1 MKKLSFFISC
11 LVFTTGFLSSCGN
24 STPENKETIR
34 YVKASEVLPSTGDDV
49 SIYNGVVK
57 ERRDVILSFKVGGP
71 VKELLVDE
79 GDYITK
85 GQAIAKID
93 KRDYKINLQ
102 ATEARYKQT
111 KGEYERYQELYKRKK
126 LPENTLDKLK
136 AGYLMAKSQYEAAV
150 NALEDTEL
158 KAPFSGYV
166 NKKYIENFETV
177 APGTPIIQ
185 LLDFSDLEVVVGIP
199 ENNINEMSDIYQ
211 ITCDIKNANKI
222 EIPAKLKSLSKKT
235 GSDRM
240 FEAKIL
246 LSGDDIQ
253 YKVKPG
259 MVAKVKITKNN
270 SNDNH
275 LLVPIES
282 IFTSGQNKYVW
293 VIDNSSNKV
302 LKKEVNTF
310 NIHGN
315 GLIEISSSIINI
327 GDNVVTAGVHSLTEN
342 QEVKILPKKSET
354 NIGGLL

>member
-1 MKKLSFFISC
+1 MKKISFYIPAMV
-11 LVFTTGFLSSCGN
+11 LAIGLLSSCGDN
-24 STPENKETIR
+24 TTEHTESIR
-34 YVKASEVLPSTGDDV
+34 YVKATEVLPSQGNDV
-49 SIYNGVVK
+49 LIYNGVVK
-57 ERRDVILSFKVGGP
+57 ERRDVTLSFKVGGP
-71 VKELLVDE
+71 VNELLVDV
-79 GDYITK
+79 GDYVTK

-93 KRDYKINLQ
+93 KRDYNIQLQ
-102 ATEARYKQT
+102 AREAQYTQA

-166 NKKYIENFETV
+166 NKKFIENFETV
-177 APGTPIIQ
+177 GPGVPIIQ
-185 LLDFSDLEVVVGIP
+185 LLDFSDLEVVVSIP
-199 ENNINEMSDIYQ
+199 ENNINEMNDIYK
-211 ITCDIKNANKI
+211 ISCDIKNANKI

-259 MVAKVKITKNN
+259 MVAKVKISKNH
-270 SNDNH
+270 SIDNH

-282 IFTSGQNKYVW
+282 VFSNGKNKYVW
-293 VIDNSSNKV
+293 IIDTNSNKV
-302 LKKEVNTF
+302 VKKEVQTF
-310 NIHGN
+310 SIQGN
-315 GLIEISSSIINI
+315 GLIEISSSIISI

-342 QEVKILPKKSET
+342 QQVKILPKKSET